1 VLRCVQG
8 LRVVHQGCSLCDP
21 EQNFQSA
28 NEKFDVTLKLAIICY
43 KDYTT
48 LLYSTYIMSDA
59 QFKELLTTA
68 KTLKDN
74 KQDVEAISALE
85 KLIATGIYYNTNT
98 YNIETYSNAFG

>member
-1 VLRCVQG
+1 
-8 LRVVHQGCSLCDP
+8 
-21 EQNFQSA
+21 
-28 NEKFDVTLKLAIICY
+28 
-43 KDYTT
+43 
-48 LLYSTYIMSDA
+48 MSDA